1 MTNPAEYLSQN
12 KLTRDFPGLAVAI
25 LMSEGRGLRIYP

>member
-1 MTNPAEYLSQN
+1 MTNPAEHLSQN

-25 LMSEGRGLRIYP
+25 LTTEGRGPRMYP